1 MSTKIILAVLLS
13 GLTLGVS
20 AQQPASSF
28 ERGNS
33 LQARLDPRFADVI
46 VGCNIAPPAIQFGE
60 GPDDNSSPPMP
71 TLPAA
76 TFIPGVIQGGKT
88 WQVVWRWQGNN
99 ADGPIAGENGTIL
112 FANNDAGNV
121 MELDPE
127 TGLAR
132 IIHDDINTAGAVS
145 RSKNGALYVA
155 TRGIGTGIE
164 QLEPERKLL
173 TNSFNGEPLECV
185 GGVMNDLTA
194 DARGGVYF
202 SVSGTGVF
210 YADAQGNASQYGDVP
225 GANGIILSA
234 DEETLYATN
243 GGTVVA
249 FDVQPDGS
257 LTNQRDFG
265 QLQGGQ
271 GGDGSAID
279 SEGRLYVATGRSADV
294 FAPDGTFLGSIPGPQ
309 GMHGV
314 AFGGEDKRTLY
325 GIVFYGSWGTQA
337 ARNAIVAIDTIAQGY
352 AGRAK

>member
-1 MSTKIILAVLLS
+1 MK
-13 GLTLGVS
+13 TLITAALFLIGVVSAAS

-28 ERGNS
+28 DRGNG
-33 LQARLDPRFADVI
+33 LQARQDARYADVLA
-46 VGCNIAPPAIQFGE
+46 GCDAPPSAFTFGE
-60 GPDDNSSPPMP
+60 GPEDNSSPPMP
-71 TLPAA
+71 TLPVVSS
-76 TFIPGVIQGGKT
+76 IPGVIQGGKI
-88 WQVVWRWQGNN
+88 WKVVWRWHGNN
-99 ADGPIAGENGTIL
+99 ADGPIAGENGTML

-121 MELDPE
+121 MAFEPD

-132 IIHDDINTAGAVS
+132 ILFDDINTAGAVS
-145 RSKNGALYVA
+145 RSKNGALFVA

-164 QLEPERKLL
+164 QLEPERKML
-173 TNSFNGEPLECV
+173 TNTYNGEPLECA

-210 YADAQGNASQYGDVP
+210 YADPQGNTTKYGDVP

-234 DEETLYATN
+234 DESVLYATN

-257 LTNQRDFG
+257 LINQRDFG

-314 AFGGEDKRTLY
+314 AFGGEDKKTLY
-325 GIVFYGSWGTQA
+325 GIVFYGAWGTQA

-352 AGRAK
+352 TGRAK

>member
-99 ADGPIAGENGTIL
+99 ADGPIVGENGTIL

-132 IIHDDINTAGAVS
+132 IIHDDINTAGAV
-145 RSKNGALYVA
+145 
-155 TRGIGTGIE
+155 
-164 QLEPERKLL
+164 
-173 TNSFNGEPLECV
+173 
-185 GGVMNDLTA
+185 
-194 DARGGVYF
+194 
-202 SVSGTGVF
+202 
-210 YADAQGNASQYGDVP
+210 
-225 GANGIILSA
+225 
-234 DEETLYATN
+234 
-243 GGTVVA
+243 
-249 FDVQPDGS
+249 
-257 LTNQRDFG
+257 
-265 QLQGGQ
+265 
-271 GGDGSAID
+271 
-279 SEGRLYVATGRSADV
+279 
-294 FAPDGTFLGSIPGPQ
+294 
-309 GMHGV
+309 
-314 AFGGEDKRTLY
+314 
-325 GIVFYGSWGTQA
+325 
-337 ARNAIVAIDTIAQGY
+337 
-352 AGRAK
+352 